1 MGSHRTTSRRLQA
14 LSGMCVMVLVLLVF
28 ISHVIM
34 AVQGSVL
41 SAVAATAFFSILVVF
56 VTAAYL
62 SHLHDLD
69 RYVIRTLTMALVAFA
84 LFGLGYRLVDSAPQP
99 ISEGLLWICLGLAF
113 GFQWASRICSEESES
128 GAKPD

>member
-41 SAVAATAFFSILVVF
+41 
-56 VTAAYL
+56 
-62 SHLHDLD
+62 
-69 RYVIRTLTMALVAFA
+69 YVSYTNLTLPTIREV
-84 LFGLGYRLVDSAPQP
+84 
-99 ISEGLLWICLGLAF
+99 
-113 GFQWASRICSEESES
+113 
-128 GAKPD
+128 